1 MEIGSKIR
9 RLRKL
14 RGLTIEELAAGAD
27 LTKGFIS
34 QVERDKTVP
43 NVLNLKQIV
52 EFLGIDLAKF
62 FSDFEEDEHNIYTR
76 KDRSEAVKGKGYRIY
91 SLIPKLKYLEME
103 PQILTIE
110 PNATYDKYFEDDEG
124 FGYILKG
131 TLELKINDEKRN
143 VTRGACFYVFFDN
156 RLILKNLTNKPAEIL
171 LVNY

>member
-1 MEIGSKIR
+1 MEIGAKIR

-14 RGLTIEELAAGAD
+14 RGLTIEELATGAE

-52 EFLGIDLAKF
+52 EFLGVDLAKF
-62 FSDFEEDEHNIYTR
+62 FRDFEENEHSIYTR
-76 KDRSEAVKGKGYRIY
+76 KDRVEETKGKDFQVF

-103 PQILTIE
+103 PMVVTIA
-110 PNATYDKYFEDDEG
+110 PFAVYDKSFEDDEG

-131 TLELKINDEKRN
+131 TLELVVDEEKRS
-143 VTRGACFYVFFDN
+143 VTRGACFYIFFFN
-156 RLILKNLTNKPAEIL
+156 RLILKNLTNKPAEVL